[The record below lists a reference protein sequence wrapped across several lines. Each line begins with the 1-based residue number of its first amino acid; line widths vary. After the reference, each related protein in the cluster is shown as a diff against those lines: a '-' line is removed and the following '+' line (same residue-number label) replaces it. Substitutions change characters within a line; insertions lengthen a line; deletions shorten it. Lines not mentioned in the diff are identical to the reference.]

1 MRVLLTGASG
11 FVGGHAAAAL
21 HRAGHE
27 LRLLTRAS
35 SDLSRLDAEQIPYER
50 VVVDLDGDRAGLDA
64 ACEGVEAVV
73 HIAARLRGRSEAE
86 FMRTNADATAA
97 LGSAARNAGVGCF
110 VYLSSLAAQG
120 PAPGDAPEPTDVEP
134 HPTSDYGRSKLAG
147 EQALAET
154 WRGAALAMIRAPL
167 IYGPADRGLLP
178 FFQAAERG
186 FAPQLGDGSN
196 RVAGVYGPDLA
207 EAITAIL
214 ERPPNEPA
222 IWQISDGGGA
232 YTWRDLLAALEQAAV
247 QPGTGCGI
255 GAARLLAALEQAA
268 GRALRIIPLP
278 PAIWSAMAA
287 TAEAFAASTGNEP
300 LLDRSRAI
308 EMRQP
313 AWLADGSALEAA
325 TGWRP
330 KVGIEQG
337 IAETMR
343 WYRQQN
349 WL

>member
-21 HRAGHE
+21 HHAGHE
-27 LRLLTRAS
+27 LRLLTRES
-35 SDLSRLDAEQIPYER
+35 SDLSRLDDAQVPYER

-64 ACEGVEAVV
+64 ACRETDAVV
-73 HIAARLRGRSEAE
+73 HIAARLRGRSETE
-86 FMRTNADATAA
+86 FMRTNADATVA
-97 LGSAARNAGVGCF
+97 LGSAARDAGVGCF

-147 EQALAET
+147 ERTLLKLADDLT
-154 WRGAALAMIRAPL
+154 LAMIRAPL

-207 EAITAIL
+207 EAIVAIL
-214 ERPPNEPA
+214 ENPPSEPASEPA

-232 YTWRDLLAALEQAAV
+232 YTWRDLLAALEQAAER
-247 QPGTGCGI
+247 P
-255 GAARLLAALEQAA
+255 
-268 GRALRIIPLP
+268 LRIIPLP
-278 PAIWSAMAA
+278 PPIWSAMAA
-287 TAEAFAASTGNEP
+287 IAEAWAASTGNEP
-300 LLDRSRAI
+300 LLDRSRVT

-313 AWLADGSALEAA
+313 AWLADGAALEAA

>member
-21 HRAGHE
+21 HRAGHD
-27 LRLLTRAS
+27 LRLLTRES

-50 VVVDLDGDRAGLDA
+50 VVVDLDGDRVGLDA
-64 ACEGVEAVV
+64 ACRDTEAVV
-73 HIAARLRGRSEAE
+73 HIAARLRGRSESE
-86 FMRTNADATAA
+86 FMRTNAEATAA
-97 LGSAARNAGVGCF
+97 LGAASREAGARGF

-147 EQALAET
+147 ERALEET
-154 WRGAALAMIRAPL
+154 WGGAALAMIRAPL

-207 EAITAIL
+207 EAIVAIVGRMTN
-214 ERPPNEPA
+214 EPTSEPA

-232 YTWRDLLAALEQAAV
+232 YTWRDLLAALEQAA
-247 QPGTGCGI
+247 
-255 GAARLLAALEQAA
+255 
-268 GRALRIIPLP
+268 GRPLRIIPLP
-278 PAIWSAMAA
+278 PLVWSALAA
-287 TAEAFAASTGNEP
+287 AAEAFAASTGGEP
-300 LLDRSRAI
+300 LLDRSRVI

-313 AWLADGSALEAA
+313 AWLADGSALQAA

-330 KVGIEQG
+330 TVGIEQG

-343 WYRQQN
+343 WYRAAG
-349 WL
+349 WV

>member
-11 FVGGHAAAAL
+11 FVGGHTAVAL

-27 LRLLTRAS
+27 LRLLTRES
-35 SDLSRLDAEQIPYER
+35 SDLSRLDAEQVPYER

-64 ACEGVEAVV
+64 ACEGAEAVV

-97 LGSAARNAGVGCF
+97 LGSAAREAGVGCF

-147 EQALAET
+147 ERALAET

-207 EAITAIL
+207 EAIVAIL
-214 ERPPNEPA
+214 ERPPSEPASEPA

-232 YTWRDLLAALEQAAV
+232 YTWRDLLAALEQAA
-247 QPGTGCGI
+247 
-255 GAARLLAALEQAA
+255 
-268 GRALRIIPLP
+268 GRPLRIIPLP
-278 PAIWSAMAA
+278 PPIWSAMAA
-287 TAEAFAASTGNEP
+287 IAEAWAASTGNEP
-300 LLDRSRAI
+300 LLDRSRVT

-313 AWLADGSALEAA
+313 AWLADGAALEAA

-330 KVGIEQG
+330 KVGIKQG

>member
-11 FVGGHAAAAL
+11 FVGGHTAAAL

-27 LRLLTRAS
+27 LRLLTRES
-35 SDLSRLDAEQIPYER
+35 SDLSRLDDAQIPYER
-50 VVVDLDGDRAGLDA
+50 VVVDLDGDRVGLDA
-64 ACEGVEAVV
+64 ACRDIEAIV
-73 HIAARLRGRSEAE
+73 HIAARLRARSEAE

-97 LGSAARNAGVGCF
+97 LGSAARDARARCF

-120 PAPGDAPEPTDVEP
+120 PAPGDAPEPTDIEP

-147 EQALAET
+147 ERALEET
-154 WRGAALAMIRAPL
+154 WGGAALAMIRAPL

-186 FAPQLGDGSN
+186 LAPQLGDGSN

-207 EAITAIL
+207 EAIVAIL
-214 ERPPNEPA
+214 ESPLSAPT

-232 YTWRDLLAALEQAAV
+232 YTWRDLLAALEQAAER
-247 QPGTGCGI
+247 P
-255 GAARLLAALEQAA
+255 
-268 GRALRIIPLP
+268 LRILPLP
-278 PAIWSAMAA
+278 PPIWSALAA
-287 TAEAFAASTGNEP
+287 AAEAFAASTGGEP
-300 LLDRSRAI
+300 LLDRSRVI

-330 KVGIEQG
+330 TVGIEQG
-337 IAETMR
+337 ITETMR
-343 WYRQQN
+343 WYRQQG
-349 WL
+349 WV

>member
-21 HRAGHE
+21 RRAGHE
-27 LRLLTRAS
+27 LRLLTRES

-97 LGSAARNAGVGCF
+97 LGSAARDAGVGCF

-207 EAITAIL
+207 EALVAIL
-214 ERPPNEPA
+214 ENPPSEPTSEPA

-232 YTWRDLLAALEQAAV
+232 YTWRDLLAALEQAAER
-247 QPGTGCGI
+247 P
-255 GAARLLAALEQAA
+255 
-268 GRALRIIPLP
+268 LRIIPLP
-278 PAIWSAMAA
+278 PPIWSAMAA
-287 TAEAFAASTGNEP
+287 IAEAWAASTGNEP
-300 LLDRSRAI
+300 LLDRSRVT

-313 AWLADGSALEAA
+313 AWLADGAALEAA

-343 WYRQQN
+343 WYRAAG
-349 WL
+349 WV

>member
-11 FVGGHAAAAL
+11 FVGGHTAAAL

-27 LRLLTRAS
+27 LRLLTRES
-35 SDLSRLDAEQIPYER
+35 SDLSRLDEAQIPYER
-50 VVVDLDGDRAGLDA
+50 VVVDLDGDRVGLDA
-64 ACEGVEAVV
+64 ACRDIEAVV

-86 FMRTNADATAA
+86 FMRTNAEATAA
-97 LGSAARNAGVGCF
+97 LGSAARDAGVGCF

-147 EQALAET
+147 ERALEET
-154 WRGAALAMIRAPL
+154 WGGAALAMIRAPL

-186 FAPQLGDGSN
+186 FAPQLGDGGN

-214 ERPPNEPA
+214 ESPPSAPT

-232 YTWRDLLAALEQAAV
+232 YTWRDLLAALEQAA
-247 QPGTGCGI
+247 
-255 GAARLLAALEQAA
+255 
-268 GRALRIIPLP
+268 GRPLRIIPLP
-278 PAIWSAMAA
+278 PPVWSALAA
-287 TAEAFAASTGNEP
+287 AAEAFAASTGGEP
-300 LLDRSRAI
+300 LLDRSRVI

-330 KVGIEQG
+330 TVGIEQG

-343 WYRQQN
+343 WYRAAG
-349 WL
+349 WV

>member
-11 FVGGHAAAAL
+11 FVGGHTAAAL

-27 LRLLTRAS
+27 LRLLTRES
-35 SDLSRLDAEQIPYER
+35 SDLSRLDEAQIPYER
-50 VVVDLDGDRAGLDA
+50 VVVDLDGDRVGLDA
-64 ACEGVEAVV
+64 ACRGIEAVV

-97 LGSAARNAGVGCF
+97 LGSTAREAGVGCF

-147 EQALAET
+147 ERALLNLSDDL
-154 WRGAALAMIRAPL
+154 ALTMIRAPL

-207 EAITAIL
+207 EAITTIVG
-214 ERPPNEPA
+214 RTPNETASKPA

-232 YTWRDLLAALEQAAV
+232 YTWRDLLAALEQAA
-247 QPGTGCGI
+247 
-255 GAARLLAALEQAA
+255 
-268 GRALRIIPLP
+268 GRPLRIIPLP
-278 PAIWSAMAA
+278 PPIWSAMAA
-287 TAEAFAASTGNEP
+287 IAEAFAASTGQEP
-300 LLDRSRAI
+300 LLDRSRVI

-313 AWLADGSALEAA
+313 AWLADGSALQAA

-330 KVGIEQG
+330 TVGIEQG

-343 WYRQQN
+343 WYRAAG
-349 WL
+349 WV

>member
-27 LRLLTRAS
+27 LRLLTRES

-97 LGSAARNAGVGCF
+97 LGSASRDAGVGCF

-207 EAITAIL
+207 EALVAIL
-214 ERPPNEPA
+214 ERPPSEPT

-232 YTWRDLLAALEQAAV
+232 YTWRDLLAALEQAAER
-247 QPGTGCGI
+247 P
-255 GAARLLAALEQAA
+255 
-268 GRALRIIPLP
+268 LRIIPLP
-278 PAIWSAMAA
+278 PPIWSAMAA
-287 TAEAFAASTGNEP
+287 IAEAWAASTDNEP
-300 LLDRSRAI
+300 LLDRSRVI

>member
-27 LRLLTRAS
+27 LRLLTRES

-50 VVVDLDGDRAGLDA
+50 VVVDLDSDRAGLDA

-86 FMRTNADATAA
+86 FMCTNAEATAA
-97 LGSAARNAGVGCF
+97 LGSAARDAGVGCF

-120 PAPGDAPEPTDVEP
+120 PASGDAPEPTDVEP

-147 EQALAET
+147 EQALAEA

-207 EAITAIL
+207 EALVAIL
-214 ERPPNEPA
+214 ERPPSEPTSEPASEPA

-232 YTWRDLLAALEQAAV
+232 YTWRDLLAALEQAAER
-247 QPGTGCGI
+247 P
-255 GAARLLAALEQAA
+255 
-268 GRALRIIPLP
+268 LRIIPLP
-278 PAIWSAMAA
+278 PPIWSAMAA
-287 TAEAFAASTGNEP
+287 IAEAWAASTGNEP
-300 LLDRSRAI
+300 LLDRSRVT

>member
-11 FVGGHAAAAL
+11 FVGGHTAAAL

-27 LRLLTRAS
+27 LRLLTRES
-35 SDLSRLDAEQIPYER
+35 SDLSRLDEAQIPYER
-50 VVVDLDGDRAGLDA
+50 VVVDLDGDRVGFDA
-64 ACEGVEAVV
+64 VCRDIEAVV

-86 FMRTNADATAA
+86 FMRTNAEATAA
-97 LGSAARNAGVGCF
+97 LGSAARDAGVGCF

-147 EQALAET
+147 ERALEET
-154 WRGAALAMIRAPL
+154 WGEAALAMIRAPL

-207 EAITAIL
+207 EAIAAIL
-214 ERPPNEPA
+214 ESPPSAPA

-232 YTWRDLLAALEQAAV
+232 YTWRDLLAALEQAA
-247 QPGTGCGI
+247 
-255 GAARLLAALEQAA
+255 
-268 GRALRIIPLP
+268 GRPLRIIPLP
-278 PAIWSAMAA
+278 PPVWSAIAA
-287 TAEAFAASTGNEP
+287 AAEAFAASTGGEP
-300 LLDRSRAI
+300 LLDRSRVI

-313 AWLADGSALEAA
+313 AWLADGAALQAA

-330 KVGIEQG
+330 TVGIEQG

-343 WYRQQN
+343 WYRAAG
-349 WL
+349 WV

>member
-27 LRLLTRAS
+27 LRLLTRQS
-35 SDLSRLDAEQIPYER
+35 SDLSRLDEAQIPYER
-50 VVVDLDGDRAGLDA
+50 VVVDLDGDRVGLDA
-64 ACEGVEAVV
+64 ACRDIEAVV

-86 FMRTNADATAA
+86 FMRTNAEATAA
-97 LGSAARNAGVGCF
+97 LGSAARDAGVGCF

-147 EQALAET
+147 ERALEET
-154 WRGAALAMIRAPL
+154 WGGAALAMIRAPL

-186 FAPQLGDGSN
+186 FAPQLGDGGN

-207 EAITAIL
+207 EAIAAIL
-214 ERPPNEPA
+214 ESPPSAPT
-222 IWQISDGGGA
+222 IWQISDGEGA
-232 YTWRDLLAALEQAAV
+232 YTWRDLLAALEQAA
-247 QPGTGCGI
+247 
-255 GAARLLAALEQAA
+255 
-268 GRALRIIPLP
+268 GRPLRIIPLP
-278 PAIWSAMAA
+278 PPVWSAIAA
-287 TAEAFAASTGNEP
+287 VAEAFAASTGGEP
-300 LLDRSRAI
+300 LLDRSRVI

-330 KVGIEQG
+330 TVGIEQG

-343 WYRQQN
+343 WYRQQG
-349 WL
+349 WP

>member
-11 FVGGHAAAAL
+11 FVGGHTAAAL

-27 LRLLTRAS
+27 LRLLTRES
-35 SDLSRLDAEQIPYER
+35 SDLSRLGEAQIPYER
-50 VVVDLDGDRAGLDA
+50 VVVDLDGDRVGLDA
-64 ACEGVEAVV
+64 ACRDIEAVV

-97 LGSAARNAGVGCF
+97 LGSAARDAGVGCF

-120 PAPGDAPEPTDVEP
+120 PAPGDAPEQTDIEP

-147 EQALAET
+147 ERALEET
-154 WRGAALAMIRAPL
+154 WGGAALAMIRAPL

-207 EAITAIL
+207 EAIAAIL
-214 ERPPNEPA
+214 ESPPNAPA

-232 YTWRDLLAALEQAAV
+232 YTWRDLLAALEQAA
-247 QPGTGCGI
+247 G
-255 GAARLLAALEQAA
+255 RL
-268 GRALRIIPLP
+268 LRIIPLP
-278 PAIWSAMAA
+278 PPVWSALAA
-287 TAEAFAASTGNEP
+287 VAEAFAASTGGEP
-300 LLDRSRAI
+300 LLDRSRVI

-313 AWLADGSALEAA
+313 AWLADGSALQAA

-330 KVGIEQG
+330 TVGIEQG

-343 WYRQQN
+343 WYRQQG
-349 WL
+349 WV

>member
-11 FVGGHAAAAL
+11 FVGGHTATAL

-27 LRLLTRAS
+27 LRLLTRES
-35 SDLSRLDAEQIPYER
+35 SDLARLDEAQIPYER
-50 VVVDLDGDRAGLDA
+50 VVVDLDGDRVGLDA
-64 ACEGVEAVV
+64 ACRDIEAVV

-97 LGSAARNAGVGCF
+97 LGAASREAGACGF

-147 EQALAET
+147 ERALEET
-154 WRGAALAMIRAPL
+154 WAGAALAMIRAPL

-207 EAITAIL
+207 EAITTIVG
-214 ERPPNEPA
+214 RPPNETASEPA
-222 IWQISDGGGA
+222 ISQISDGGGA
-232 YTWRDLLAALEQAAV
+232 YTWRDLLAALEQAA
-247 QPGTGCGI
+247 
-255 GAARLLAALEQAA
+255 
-268 GRALRIIPLP
+268 GRPLRIISLP
-278 PAIWSAMAA
+278 PPVWTALAA
-287 TAEAFAASTGNEP
+287 AAEAFAASTGGEP
-300 LLDRSRAI
+300 LLDRSRVS

-313 AWLADGSALEAA
+313 AWLADGSALQAA

-330 KVGIEQG
+330 TTSIEQG

-343 WYRQQN
+343 WYRQQG
-349 WL
+349 WA

>member
-11 FVGGHAAAAL
+11 FVGGHTATAL

-27 LRLLTRAS
+27 LRLLTRES
-35 SDLSRLDAEQIPYER
+35 SDLARLDEAQIPYER
-50 VVVDLDGDRAGLDA
+50 VVVDLDGDRVGLDA
-64 ACEGVEAVV
+64 ACRDIEAVV

-97 LGSAARNAGVGCF
+97 LGSTAREAGVGCF

-147 EQALAET
+147 ERALEET
-154 WRGAALAMIRAPL
+154 WSGAALAMIRAPL

-207 EAITAIL
+207 EAIAAII
-214 ERPPNEPA
+214 ESPPSAPT
-222 IWQISDGGGA
+222 IWQISDGGDP
-232 YTWRDLLAALEQAAV
+232 YTWRDLLAALEQAAER
-247 QPGTGCGI
+247 P
-255 GAARLLAALEQAA
+255 
-268 GRALRIIPLP
+268 LRIIPLP
-278 PAIWSAMAA
+278 PPVWSALAA
-287 TAEAFAASTGNEP
+287 VAEAFAASTGGEP
-300 LLDRSRAI
+300 LLDRSRVI

-313 AWLADGSALEAA
+313 AWLADGSALQAA

-330 KVGIEQG
+330 TVGIEQG

-343 WYRQQN
+343 WYRAAG
-349 WL
+349 WV

>member
-11 FVGGHAAAAL
+11 FVGGHTAAAL

-27 LRLLTRAS
+27 LRLLTRES
-35 SDLSRLDAEQIPYER
+35 SDISRLDEAQIPYER
-50 VVVDLDGDRAGLDA
+50 VVVDLDGDRVSLAA
-64 ACEGVEAVV
+64 ACRGIEAVV

-97 LGSAARNAGVGCF
+97 LGSAARDAGAGCF

-120 PAPGDAPEPTDVEP
+120 PAPGDTPEPTDVEP

-147 EQALAET
+147 ERALLKLSDDL
-154 WRGAALAMIRAPL
+154 ALTMIRAPL

-186 FAPQLGDGSN
+186 FAPQLSDGSN

-207 EAITAIL
+207 EAIAAIVG
-214 ERPPNEPA
+214 RTPNETTSEPA

-232 YTWRDLLAALEQAAV
+232 YTWRDLLAALEAAAER
-247 QPGTGCGI
+247 P
-255 GAARLLAALEQAA
+255 
-268 GRALRIIPLP
+268 LRIIPLRP
-278 PAIWSAMAA
+278 PIWSALAA
-287 TAEAFAASTGNEP
+287 IAEAFAASTGGEP
-300 LLDRSRAI
+300 LLDRSRVI

-313 AWLADGSALEAA
+313 AWLADDSALQAA

-330 KVGIEQG
+330 TVGIEQG

-343 WYRQQN
+343 WYRQQG